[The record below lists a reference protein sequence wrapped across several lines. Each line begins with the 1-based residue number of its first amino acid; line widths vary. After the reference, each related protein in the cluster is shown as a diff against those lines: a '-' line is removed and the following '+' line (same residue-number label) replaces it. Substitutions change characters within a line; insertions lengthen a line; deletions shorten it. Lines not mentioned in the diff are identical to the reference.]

1 MLLISLIGVF
11 ISSIIHPVCILIKIL
26 WDSAAMGNNLTIKK
40 SLALSELNCKIDDFS
55 TEILDLVSAS
65 SKGDLY
71 KKFVEKF
78 LMYIPVDYRSKD
90 KIKLFGD
97 FTHEA
102 YDFFLKKPDSLRKIE
117 IFRSDFQNNPSITI
131 LISSENRPF
140 IIDSLNS
147 LMSKLALQ
155 TIFTFH
161 PVITAIRD
169 DKGTLKDITSNA
181 QNGIH
186 ESLVYIKVLGSFD
199 DSELEEIKSE
209 ISKIIDL
216 VDYTYNSWQSLLNK
230 LISITTDI
238 VHHKD
243 VYEKAHLPAEETLD
257 FLNWLQKNNITFLGS
272 ADFNVKTK
280 RFFGEEGVKEI
291 WQDNL
296 DEIST
301 IIEFSESEYYKNKL
315 VMLGKINKIS
325 PVHRNALVDYILI
338 KKLDDDGEYRGGTVI
353 FGLYGTAIYFQSI
366 KTIPIL
372 REKMNHVL
380 DESGFPING
389 YNAKKI
395 KNIIESLPRDILI
408 QIDEDDLYCMCIHM
422 LSSMRSHKLK
432 LFFQKDWSN
441 SFVNIIV
448 FLPRER
454 LTPEVYN
461 EISHYLTDK
470 FDSEIIADDITVVA
484 QNFAHLFATLAIKDA
499 SKLEI
504 DHDEMAQDLVQIT
517 TNWSDGLLHKLCEEL
532 GEYEG
537 GIKHRQIES
546 SFPAEYRHKFDADTT
561 IDDVH
566 HLEQASQKKKVVFN
580 FIKGENNEYY
590 LKFYSPEISL
600 TLSET
605 LPAIENLGFT
615 AIDEQSFEIKG
626 SDDFKYSWIYEFKLS
641 SPIKIEVPF
650 VDLKKNIE
658 EALSKINEGDLVSD
672 SLSKLLILSRFD
684 WRKVKLL
691 RALTRYL
698 HQTGLPYGKGYVQQ
712 VLIKH
717 YKYTEKLLDYFAAKF
732 DPDNFSEDKAES
744 LYNVMQEYL
753 DTVSSSTEDKV
764 LQNMQG
770 VVGAILRT
778 NFHQKKNNKIKSYL
792 SFKFDSSKVPD
803 LPLPHPYAEIF
814 VYSNDF
820 EGIHL
825 RGGKVARGGLR
836 WSDRG
841 EDYRTEVLGLMK
853 SQMTKNTVIVPVGSK
868 GCFYINLVQGE
879 LSREEY
885 IQQVIHCYQNFL
897 RGLLDLTDN
906 LVDGKVVQPKDTV
919 IYDDENPYLVVA
931 ADKGTAT
938 FSDFANDVSNEYNF
952 WLGDAF
958 ASGGSVGYDHKKMG
972 ITAKGAW
979 ISAQSHFLSMGID
992 IQTETFTV
1000 VGIGDM
1006 SGDVFGNGMLL
1017 SKYIRLV
1024 AAFNHQHIFIDPNP
1038 DHVSSYKERLRLFT
1052 IPGTK
1057 WSDYNLKLI
1066 SKGGGVFD
1074 RSAKVLS
1081 ISQEIKELLDLD
1093 VDIITPDNLI
1103 KAILKARADLLWNGG
1118 IGTYVKASS
1127 ENNVDIGDKANDVLR
1142 VNGNEVRVKV
1152 IAEGGNLG
1160 LSQLGRIEYALSGGV
1175 INTDFIDNSAGV
1187 DCSDH
1192 EVNIKIALN
1201 SAVTSGKISMK
1212 ERNELLEKMTS
1223 SVEELVL
1230 VDNYDQNLAIT
1241 LLLLSPTLNIESFSQ
1256 LTLELKKEGLLDPE
1270 VEFLPNKSELSRR
1283 AITKE
1288 GMTRAELSVLLS
1300 YSKMSLDADLADS
1313 SFTKDKF
1320 FEPYLYNYFP
1330 PMMRQKFAE
1339 EIENHPLRN
1348 EIIRTV
1354 VNNKLVNQI
1363 GGPVISSIKRETGS
1377 HSCEIARAHAVVT
1390 EVFDLDNLWN
1400 QIAKLDRS
1408 IDINIKVEML
1418 SDLVRIMR
1426 RGITWFV
1433 RNIKAPINIS
1443 ETIEIYSQQTSEL
1456 TDIISDLLIDTTKT
1470 RFFSRINHFTSFGVD
1485 KKLARSVTTL
1495 EMLVSAFDII
1505 FIAKQTNMKNEDIA
1519 NLYFEC
1525 GDLLS
1530 IDWLRQSCEAQ
1541 IDQSFWNRLSVQSL
1555 KDDFYDKQRRLIKAI
1570 LSSNNNSGQVP
1581 DLKVWLKHHASDAH
1595 IFVSFI
1601 EDIKLQEVLNLNMII
1616 LANKKLEIFLRKL
1629 EVS

>member
-1 MLLISLIGVF
+1 
-11 ISSIIHPVCILIKIL
+11 
-26 WDSAAMGNNLTIKK
+26 MGNNLTNKK

-65 SKGDLY
+65 SKGNLY
-71 KKFVEKF
+71 KKFVERF
-78 LMYIPVDYRSKD
+78 LMYIPVDYRSRD

-102 YDFFLKKPDSLRKIE
+102 YDFFLSKPDGIRKIE
-117 IFRSDFQNNPSITI
+117 IIKGDFQNNPSITI
-131 LISSENRPF
+131 LISAENRPF

-147 LMSKLALQ
+147 LMFKLALQ

-161 PVITAIRD
+161 PVITAVRD
-169 DKGTLKDITSNA
+169 DKGALEDIA
-181 QNGIH
+181 AHAKNGVH

-199 DSELEEIKSE
+199 DDELEEIKSE

-216 VDYTYNSWQSLLNK
+216 VDYTYDSWQSLLNK

-238 VHHKD
+238 VHHKE
-243 VYEKAHLPAEETLD
+243 VYEKANLSAEETLD
-257 FLNWLQKNNITFLGS
+257 FLNWLQKNNITFLGA
-272 ADFNVKTK
+272 ADFDVKTK
-280 RFFGEEGVKEI
+280 KLSGTEGVEEI

-301 IIEFSESEYYKNKL
+301 IIEFSESDYYENKL

-338 KKLDDDGEYRGGTVI
+338 KKLDNDGEYRGGTII

-372 REKMNHVL
+372 RGKMNHVL
-380 DESGFPING
+380 DESGFPMNG

-432 LFFQKDWSN
+432 LFVQKDWSN

-461 EISHYLTDK
+461 EISCYLTDK

-484 QNFAHLFATLAIKDA
+484 QNFSHLFATLAVKDS
-499 SKLEI
+499 SKLEF
-504 DHDEMAQDLVQIT
+504 DHDEMEKDLIQIT

-537 GIKHRQIES
+537 GIRHKQIEP
-546 SFPAEYRHKFDADTT
+546 SFPAEYRHKFNADAT

-566 HLEQASQKKKVVFN
+566 HLEQASESNKVVVN
-580 FIKGENNEYY
+580 LIKGEGNEYH

-615 AIDEQSFEIKG
+615 AIDEQSFAIKE

-641 SPIKIEVPF
+641 SPIEIEVPF
-650 VDLKKNIE
+650 DALKKNIE
-658 EALSKINEGDLVSD
+658 EALGKMSEGELVSD
-672 SLSKLLILSRFD
+672 SLSKMLVLSGFD

-691 RALTRYL
+691 KALTRYL

-712 VLIKH
+712 TLVKH
-717 YKYTEKLLDYFAAKF
+717 YKYTEKLVDYFTAKF
-732 DPDNFSEDKAES
+732 DPKNLSEDKAKS
-744 LYNVMQEYL
+744 LSDEMQEYL

-764 LQNMQG
+764 LQNMRG

-778 NFHQKKNNKIKSYL
+778 NFYQKKNNKIKNYL

-820 EGIHL
+820 EGVHL

-868 GCFYINLVQGE
+868 GCFYINLVQGGQ
-879 LSREEY
+879 SREEY
-885 IQQVIHCYQNFL
+885 MKKVVNCYQNFL

-906 LVDGKVVQPKDTV
+906 LIEGQVVQPKDTV

-938 FSDFANDVSNEYNF
+938 FSDFANDVSSEYNF

-992 IQTETFTV
+992 IQTETFTA

-1017 SKYIRLV
+1017 SKYTRLI

-1038 DHVSSYKERLRLFT
+1038 DHVSSYEERLRLFT
-1052 IPGTK
+1052 TPRTR

-1074 RSAKVLS
+1074 RSAKILN
-1081 ISQEIKELLDLD
+1081 ISPEIKELLDLE
-1093 VDIITPDNLI
+1093 VDTIVPDDLI
-1103 KAILKARADLLWNGG
+1103 KAILKARVDLLWNGG
-1118 IGTYVKASS
+1118 IGTYIKSSS
-1127 ENNVDIGDKANDVLR
+1127 ENNVDIGDKANDALR
-1142 VNGNEVRVKV
+1142 VNGNQVRAKV
-1152 IAEGGNLG
+1152 IGEGGNLG
-1160 LSQLGRIEYALSGGV
+1160 LSQLGRIEYALSGGI

-1201 SAVTSGKISMK
+1201 SAVTSGKISME
-1212 ERNELLEKMTS
+1212 ERNDLLEKMTS
-1223 SVEELVL
+1223 SVEDLVL

-1241 LLLLSPTLNIESFSQ
+1241 VLSLSPTLNIESFSQ
-1256 LTLELKKEGLLDPE
+1256 LTRELENEGLLDPE

-1283 AITKE
+1283 AVAKE

-1313 SFTKDKF
+1313 SFTKDEY
-1320 FEPYLYNYFP
+1320 FESHLYNYFP
-1330 PMMRQKFAE
+1330 EMMREKFAE
-1339 EIENHPLRN
+1339 EIKNHPLRN

-1354 VNNKLVNQI
+1354 INNKLVNQI
-1363 GGPVISSIKRETGS
+1363 GGPVISSIKKETGG
-1377 HSCEIARAHAVVT
+1377 HSCDIARAHAVVA
-1390 EVFDLDNLWN
+1390 EVFDLDNLWD
-1400 QIAKLDRS
+1400 QVAKLDRS

-1426 RGITWFV
+1426 RGIAWFV

-1443 ETIEIYSQQTSEL
+1443 ETIEIYSKQTSEL
-1456 TDIISDLLIDTTKT
+1456 TDIISKLLVGTTKT
-1470 RFFSRINHFTSFGVD
+1470 RFFSRIDHFTSAGAD
-1485 KKLARSVTTL
+1485 KKLARSVATL
-1495 EMLVSAFDII
+1495 EVLVSAFDII
-1505 FIAKQTNMKNEDIA
+1505 FLAKQMNKKNEDIA

-1570 LSSNNNSGQVP
+1570 LLSSNSNGSVPKLKTWIKNN
-1581 DLKVWLKHHASDAH
+1581 ASDAH

-1601 EDIKLQEVLNLNMII
+1601 EDIKLQEALNLNMII

>member
-1 MLLISLIGVF
+1 MV
-11 ISSIIHPVCILIKIL
+11 
-26 WDSAAMGNNLTIKK
+26 NNLTSKK

-71 KKFVEKF
+71 KKFVERF
-78 LMYIPVDYRSKD
+78 LMYIPVDYRSRD

-97 FTHEA
+97 FTDEA
-102 YDFFLKKPDSLRKIE
+102 YDFFLSKPDGIRKIE
-117 IFRSDFQNNPSITI
+117 IIKGDFQNNPSITI
-131 LISSENRPF
+131 LISAENRPF

-161 PVITAIRD
+161 PVITAVRD
-169 DKGTLKDITSNA
+169 DKGVLEDIA
-181 QNGIH
+181 AHAKNGVH

-199 DSELEEIKSE
+199 DDELEEIKSE

-216 VDYTYNSWQSLLNK
+216 VDYTYDSWQSLLNK

-238 VHHKD
+238 VHHKE
-243 VYEKAHLPAEETLD
+243 VYEKANLPAEETLD
-257 FLNWLQKNNITFLGS
+257 FLNWLQKNNITFLGA
-272 ADFNVKTK
+272 ADFDVKTK
-280 RFFGEEGVKEI
+280 KLSGAEGVEEI

-301 IIEFSESEYYKNKL
+301 IIEFSESDYYENKL

-338 KKLDDDGEYRGGTVI
+338 KKLDDDGEYRGGTII

-372 REKMNHVL
+372 RGKMNHVL
-380 DESGFPING
+380 DESGFPMNG

-432 LFFQKDWSN
+432 LFVQKDWSN

-461 EISHYLTDK
+461 EISCYLTNK

-484 QNFAHLFATLAIKDA
+484 QNFSHLFATLAVKDS
-499 SKLEI
+499 SKLEF
-504 DHDEMAQDLVQIT
+504 DHDEMEKDLIQIT

-537 GIKHRQIES
+537 GIRHKQIEP
-546 SFPAEYRHKFDADTT
+546 SFPAEYRHKFNADAT

-566 HLEQASQKKKVVFN
+566 HLEQASESNKVVVN
-580 FIKGENNEYY
+580 LIKGEDNEYH

-615 AIDEQSFEIKG
+615 AIDEQSFAIKE

-641 SPIKIEVPF
+641 SPIEIEVPF
-650 VDLKKNIE
+650 DALKKNIE
-658 EALSKINEGDLVSD
+658 EALGKMSEGELVSD
-672 SLSKLLILSRFD
+672 SLSKMLVLSGFD

-691 RALTRYL
+691 KALTRYL

-712 VLIKH
+712 TLVKH
-717 YKYTEKLLDYFAAKF
+717 YKYTEKLVDYFTAKF
-732 DPDNFSEDKAES
+732 DPKNLSEDRAKYLSDE
-744 LYNVMQEYL
+744 MQEYL

-764 LQNMQG
+764 LQNMRG

-778 NFHQKKNNKIKSYL
+778 NFYQKKNNKIKNYL

-820 EGIHL
+820 EGVHL

-879 LSREEY
+879 QIREEY
-885 IQQVIHCYQNFL
+885 MKKVVNCYQNFL

-906 LVDGKVVQPKDTV
+906 LIEGQVVQPKDTV

-938 FSDFANDVSNEYNF
+938 FSDFANDVSSEYNF

-992 IQTETFTV
+992 IQTETFTA

-1017 SKYIRLV
+1017 SKYTKLI

-1038 DHVSSYKERLRLFT
+1038 DHVSSYEERLRLFT
-1052 IPGTK
+1052 TPRTR

-1074 RSAKVLS
+1074 RSAKILS
-1081 ISQEIKELLDLD
+1081 ISPEIKDLLDLE
-1093 VDIITPDNLI
+1093 VDTIVPDDLI
-1103 KAILKARADLLWNGG
+1103 KAILKARVDLLWNGG
-1118 IGTYVKASS
+1118 IGTYIKSSS
-1127 ENNVDIGDKANDVLR
+1127 ENNVDIGDKANDALR
-1142 VNGNEVRVKV
+1142 VNGNQVRAKV
-1152 IAEGGNLG
+1152 IGEGGNLG
-1160 LSQLGRIEYALSGGV
+1160 LSQLGRIEYALSGGI

-1201 SAVTSGKISMK
+1201 SAVTSGKISME
-1212 ERNELLEKMTS
+1212 ERNDLLEKMTS
-1223 SVEELVL
+1223 SVEDLVL

-1241 LLLLSPTLNIESFSQ
+1241 VLSLSPTLNIESFSQ
-1256 LTLELKKEGLLDPE
+1256 LTRELENEGLLDPE

-1283 AITKE
+1283 AVAKE

-1313 SFTKDKF
+1313 SFTKDEY
-1320 FEPYLYNYFP
+1320 FESHLYNYFP
-1330 PMMRQKFAE
+1330 EMMREKFAE
-1339 EIENHPLRN
+1339 EIKNHPLRH

-1354 VNNKLVNQI
+1354 INNKLVNQI
-1363 GGPVISSIKRETGS
+1363 GGPVISSIKKEIGG
-1377 HSCEIARAHAVVT
+1377 HSCDIARAHAVVA
-1390 EVFDLDNLWN
+1390 EVFDLDNLWG
-1400 QIAKLDRS
+1400 QVAKLDRS

-1443 ETIEIYSQQTSEL
+1443 ETIEIYSKQTSEL
-1456 TDIISDLLIDTTKT
+1456 TDIISKLLVGTTKT
-1470 RFFSRINHFTSFGVD
+1470 RFFSRIDHFTSAGAD
-1485 KKLARSVTTL
+1485 KKLARSVATL
-1495 EMLVSAFDII
+1495 EVLVSAFDII
-1505 FIAKQTNMKNEDIA
+1505 FLAKQMNKKNEDIA

-1570 LSSNNNSGQVP
+1570 LLSSNSNGSVPKLKTWIKNN
-1581 DLKVWLKHHASDAH
+1581 ASDAH

-1601 EDIKLQEVLNLNMII
+1601 EDIKLQEALNLNMII

>member
-1 MLLISLIGVF
+1 
-11 ISSIIHPVCILIKIL
+11 
-26 WDSAAMGNNLTIKK
+26 MGNNLTNKK
-40 SLALSELNCKIDDFS
+40 SLTLSKLNCQIDDFS
-55 TEILDLVSAS
+55 IEILDLVKAT

-78 LMYIPVDYRSKD
+78 LMYIPVDYRSKN

-102 YDFFLKKPDSLRKIE
+102 YNFFLKKPDGIRKVE
-117 IFRSDFQNNPSITI
+117 IFKSDFQNNPSITI

-147 LMSKLALQ
+147 LMSGLALQ

-161 PVITAIRD
+161 PVITTIRD
-169 DKGTLKDITSNA
+169 DQGVLIDIMPNA
-181 QNGIH
+181 KNGVH
-186 ESLVYIKVLGSFD
+186 ESLVYIKVLGSFE
-199 DSELEEIKSE
+199 DSEIAEIKSE

-216 VDYTYNSWQSLLNK
+216 VDYTYDSWQSLLNK
-230 LISITTDI
+230 LISITIDI
-238 VHHKD
+238 VHNKD
-243 VYEKAHLPAEETLD
+243 VYEKKYLPAEETLD

-272 ADFNVKTK
+272 ADFDVETK
-280 RFFGEEGVKEI
+280 KLFAEEGVKEI

-301 IIEFSESEYYKNKL
+301 IIEFSESEYYANKL
-315 VMLGKINKIS
+315 VMLGKVNKIS

-338 KKLDDDGEYRGGTVI
+338 KKLDDDGKYRGGTII

-366 KTIPIL
+366 KAIPIL
-372 REKMNHVL
+372 REKMNYVL

-432 LFFQKDWSN
+432 LFFQRDWSN

-461 EISHYLTDK
+461 EISHYLIDK
-470 FDSEIIADDITVVA
+470 FDSEIIADNITVVA
-484 QNFAHLFATLAIKDA
+484 QNFSHLFATLVIKDI

-504 DHDEMAQDLVQIT
+504 DYDEMEQDLVRIT
-517 TNWSDGLLHKLCEEL
+517 TNWSEGLLHKLCEEL

-537 GIKHRQIES
+537 GIRHKQIES
-546 SFPAEYRHKFDADTT
+546 SFSAEYRHKFDADIT

-566 HLEQASQKKKVVFN
+566 HLEQASQKNRAVFN
-580 FIKGENNEYY
+580 LVKGESNEYY
-590 LKFYSPEISL
+590 LKFYSPEMSL

-605 LPAIENLGFT
+605 LPYIENLGFI
-615 AIDEQSFEIKG
+615 AIDEQSFEIKA
-626 SDDFKYSWIYEFKLS
+626 SPDFKHSWIYEFKLS
-641 SPIKIEVPF
+641 SPIEIEVPF
-650 VDLKKNIE
+650 ESLKKNIE
-658 EALSKINEGDLVSD
+658 QALTKISEGALVSD
-672 SLSKLLILSRFD
+672 SLSKLLVLSGVS

-698 HQTGLPYGKGYVQQ
+698 HQTGFPYGKGYVQQ

-717 YKYTEKLLDYFAAKF
+717 YKYTEKLLDYFEARF
-732 DPDNFSEDKAES
+732 DPNNCSEAKAKMSSDE
-744 LYNVMQEYL
+744 MQEYL

-764 LQNMQG
+764 LKNIQG

-778 NFHQKKNNKIKSYL
+778 NFYQKKNNKIKSYL

-803 LPLPHPYAEIF
+803 LPLPRPYAEIF

-820 EGIHL
+820 EGVHV

-868 GCFYINLVQGE
+868 GCFYINFVQGE
-879 LSREEY
+879 QSREEY
-885 IQQVIHCYQNFL
+885 MQKVVHCYQNFL

-906 LVDGKVVQPKDTV
+906 LVDGNIVQPKNTI

-938 FSDFANDVSNEYNF
+938 FSDFANAISKEYNF

-958 ASGGSVGYDHKKMG
+958 ASGGSAGYDHKKMG

-979 ISAQSHFLSMGID
+979 ISAQSHFFSMGID

-1000 VGIGDM
+1000 AGIGDM

-1038 DHVSSYKERLRLFT
+1038 DHISSYEERLRLFT
-1052 IPGTK
+1052 TPRTT
-1057 WSDYNLKLI
+1057 WNDYNLKLI
-1066 SKGGGVFD
+1066 SKGGGIFE
-1074 RSAKVLS
+1074 RSAKVLN
-1081 ISQEIKELLDLD
+1081 ISQEIKELLDLEVD
-1093 VDIITPDNLI
+1093 VITPDNLI
-1103 KAILKARADLLWNGG
+1103 RAILKARVDLLWNGG

-1127 ENNVDIGDKANDVLR
+1127 ENNVDIGDKANDAVR
-1142 VNGNEVRVKV
+1142 VNGNEVQAKV

-1160 LSQLGRIEYALSGGV
+1160 LSQLGRIEYALEGGL

-1201 SAVTSGKISMK
+1201 SAITSGKITIE

-1223 SVEELVL
+1223 SVEDLVL

-1256 LTLELKKEGLLDPE
+1256 LMHELEKEGLLDPE

-1283 AITKE
+1283 AVTKE

-1300 YSKMSLDADLADS
+1300 YSKMSLDADLFNS
-1313 SFTKDKF
+1313 SFTQDKF

-1330 PMMRQKFAE
+1330 PMMREKFAE
-1339 EIENHPLRN
+1339 EIANHPLRN

-1354 VNNKLVNQI
+1354 INNKLVNQI
-1363 GGPVISSIKRETGS
+1363 GGPVISSIKKETGA
-1377 HSCEIARAHAVVT
+1377 HACEIARAHAVVT
-1390 EVFDLDNLWN
+1390 EVLDLDNLWN
-1400 QIAKLDRS
+1400 QITKLDKS
-1408 IDINIKVEML
+1408 IDISIKVEML
-1418 SDLVRIMR
+1418 SDIVRIMR

-1433 RNIKAPINIS
+1433 RNIKAPINIP
-1443 ETIEIYSQQTSEL
+1443 ETIEIYSKQTSEL
-1456 TDIISDLLIDTTKT
+1456 TGVISELLVDGAKTK
-1470 RFFSRINHFTSFGVD
+1470 FFNSISHFTSFGID
-1485 KKLARSVTTL
+1485 KKLAKSIATL
-1495 EMLVSAFDII
+1495 EVLVSAFDII
-1505 FIAKQTNMKNEDIA
+1505 FIAQQTNMKNEDIA

-1541 IDQSFWNRLSVQSL
+1541 IDQSFWNRLSVQAL
-1555 KDDFYDKQRRLIKAI
+1555 KDDFYDKQRRLIRAI
-1570 LSSNNNSGQVP
+1570 LSSNKGNSGKVP
-1581 DLKVWLKHHASDAH
+1581 EFKAWIKHYASDAH